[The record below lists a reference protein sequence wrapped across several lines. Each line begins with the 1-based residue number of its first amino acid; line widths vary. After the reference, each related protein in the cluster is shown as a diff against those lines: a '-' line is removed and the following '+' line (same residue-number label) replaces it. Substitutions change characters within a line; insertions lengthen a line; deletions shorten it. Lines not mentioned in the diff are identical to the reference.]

1 MSLAIHPGETL
12 QRAALSYDV
21 QTYPTPKN
29 PAAPVALDE
38 IDQKCLRLIRNHEAG
53 LVDSAAARNE
63 IAVLLEQSR
72 IAYRTARHQ
81 QRSFRSTQ
89 RTHDLGVEMNQLLF
103 TKVMQDD
110 GSGLNLDSDQCGSV
124 IGWARQLL
132 KSAHFS
138 LLRNIDSRSTKHTQL
153 TNPDELDA
161 EVSPHG
167 SYLSE
172 DETALGNL
180 EEAMDWFAAKSRSLR
195 DATRIAAAAAAIQH
209 SISVPALIRPDYN
222 ERQILRP
229 LIEAN
234 STLAHQS
241 ALAYR
246 TIHDGN
252 RTVDTDDRILSLWD
266 EYKYDELDRIV
277 SSPPGF
283 AHALALAALSSRP
296 RPIRNTLR
304 DFRSRIKSTGAGRGW
319 ATLTGELAECFVAL
333 EFEAYSGFDTRG
345 VHNVALLESGQ
356 TLNRAKAALV
366 YQEVA
371 NYPGQT
377 LGQTREAIHESLDA
391 IMNELASFKVSAA
404 QESTL
409 AA

>member
-1 MSLAIHPGETL
+1 MSIATHHGETI
-12 QRAALSYDV
+12 QRAALSPNV
-21 QTYPTPKN
+21 QTYSSPQD

-110 GSGLNLDSDQCGSV
+110 GSGLNLDSDLCGSV
-124 IGWARQLL
+124 VGWARQLL
-132 KSAHFS
+132 KSAHLS
-138 LLRNIDSRSTKHTQL
+138 LLRNIDSRSTRHTLL
-153 TNPDELDA
+153 TTPDEMDTEAAPRAL
-161 EVSPHG
+161 
-167 SYLSE
+167 YLSD
-172 DETALGNL
+172 DESDLGNL

-222 ERQILRP
+222 ERQILLP
-229 LIEAN
+229 VVEAN
-234 STLAHQS
+234 STLAHRT

-252 RTVDTDDRILSLWD
+252 NPPETDSRILALWD
-266 EYKYDELDRIV
+266 GYTYDQLDRIV

-283 AHALALAALSSRP
+283 AHALALAALSVRP

-304 DFRSRIKSTGAGRGW
+304 DFRARIKAHGAGRGW

-345 VHNVALLESGQ
+345 IHNIALLESGQ
-356 TLNRAKAALV
+356 TLNRAKAGLI
-366 YQEVA
+366 YGEIA

-377 LGQTREAIHESLDA
+377 LGSTRAQIHESLDD
-391 IMNELASFKVSAA
+391 IMNELAAFKVSAP
-404 QESTL
+404 QESHL